1 MKQKSVS
8 EFLTACR
15 VYADK
20 YIDVQRDEFKRLGIL
35 GEWDEPYKTMSAQY
49 EADIIREIGILFTK
63 DYVYRGK
70 KPVLWCVDCATAL
83 AAAEV
88 EYHDHSSPSVYIK
101 FPMKDDLSEV
111 IPELAGKNVYA
122 VIWTT
127 TPWTIPANLA
137 ITVHP
142 DLNYVAA
149 EAGDEVYLL
158 AEYLSVP
165 TLEACGIDNYKVI
178 ANYKGKILDKKI
190 ARHPFYDRDS
200 VIILGDHVT
209 LHPSWQCW

>member
-1 MKQKSVS
+1 MEREVGKEMKEKSVS

-20 YIDVQRDEFKRLGIL
+20 YINVQREEFKRLGIL
-35 GEWDEPYKTMSAQY
+35 GEWDNPYKTMSSQY
-49 EADIIREIGILFTK
+49 EADIIREIGILFNK

-101 FPMKDDLSEV
+101 FPMKDDLSDL

-142 DLNYVAA
+142 DFNYVAV
-149 EAGDEVYLL
+149 EAGD
-158 AEYLSVP
+158 
-165 TLEACGIDNYKVI
+165 
-178 ANYKGKILDKKI
+178 
-190 ARHPFYDRDS
+190 
-200 VIILGDHVT
+200 
-209 LHPSWQCW
+209 